1 MSVNSQHAVPWRL
14 DLMLSLFGAQGCCL
28 SEADTAAVAYVVG
41 DEKCPSGAEGLRQ
54 DPQDLKCASNQ
65 DEKDRASETDSCE
78 TTSSV
83 HADIDHIRGLSK
95 GDYPLFV
102 EVSTAPLSEDW
113 TDERTDHVAMLPTY
127 TAELTRNVEEHW
139 GIRWDIADNALAVI
153 TAIDE
158 GSPAFAWNQLCF
170 KRHHKSQMIRVM
182 DCLEKVNGSGGG
194 AGGAREL
201 VAMLE
206 RSVGPLKVTL
216 RHPQELQ
223 ISVAKQALHDVV
235 ELQPT
240 ASTGLLVS
248 RVDQGA
254 LKTSWGAV
262 NVSDRVVAVN
272 ECRGDPEKLLET
284 IEEEVCCE
292 GTASLKL
299 RFLSYHYGS
308 VAI

>member
-1 MSVNSQHAVPWRL
+1 M
-14 DLMLSLFGAQGCCL
+14 MLGLFGAQGCCL
-28 SEADTAAVAYVVG
+28 SDTDTAAVACVV
-41 DEKCPSGAEGLRQ
+41 DERCPSGAEGLREE
-54 DPQDLKCASNQ
+54 PQDLTRTTNQ
-65 DEKDRASETDSCE
+65 DDDDKASESDSSD
-78 TTSSV
+78 TSFV
-83 HADIDHIRGLSK
+83 QAEIDHRVMSK
-95 GDYPLFV
+95 GDYPLFL
-102 EVSTAPLSEDW
+102 EVSTAPPSEDW

-127 TAELTRNVEEHW
+127 TAELHRNVEEHW

-170 KRHHKSQMIRVM
+170 RRHHKSQMIRVM
-182 DCLEKVNGSGGG
+182 DCLEKVNGSDGG

-201 VAMLE
+201 IAMLE
-206 RSVGPLKVTL
+206 RSVGQLKVTL

-223 ISVAKQALHDVV
+223 ISIAKQALYDVM

-248 RVDQGA
+248 KVDQGA

-272 ECRGDPEKLLET
+272 ECRGDSEKLLET
-284 IEEEVCCE
+284 LNEEVCCE
-292 GTASLKL
+292 GTASVKL